1 MEIEYLDPIDNS
13 KDSVVSIETVN
24 VDKEIAEIDSIIAK
38 LEEKKKELIE
48 QLKNMGYEKKEA
60 PQEVIEVEPAK
71 VILLPDKSKELE
83 TMLVNEETGK
93 YNSMGGK

>member
-48 QLKNMGYEKKEA
+48 QLKNMGYEKKET

-83 TMLVNEETGK
+83 TMLVNEETEK
-93 YNSMGGK
+93 YNSIGGK